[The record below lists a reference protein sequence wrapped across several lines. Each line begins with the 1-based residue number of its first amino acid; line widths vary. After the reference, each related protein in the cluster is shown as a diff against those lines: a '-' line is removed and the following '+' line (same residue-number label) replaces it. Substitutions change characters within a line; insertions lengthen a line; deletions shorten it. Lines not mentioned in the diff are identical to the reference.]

1 MTAAALATT
10 LTATT
15 TLAAAAPAALTA
27 APATLTATR
36 GAGAERGVAF
46 PGTLSRE
53 AEIIDLVHASL
64 RVVHPDQP
72 AFFGPGHI
80 VRFQQRCH
88 HPLEREVVHIE
99 GHCAGDVFIGHD
111 IQVVGSS
118 E

>member
-10 LTATT
+10 LTATTT

-64 RVVHPDQP
+64 RVMHPDQP

-80 VRFQQRCH
+80 VRFQQLTVDLAADRGRN
-88 HPLEREVVHIE
+88 PDLIRRDDERWKQ
-99 GHCAGDVFIGHD
+99 ARAAYN
-111 IQVVGSS
+111 
-118 E
+118 